1 MNSLFR
7 KVICKAFFQ
16 LIEQSSSKK
25 ETSLKSQYKMII
37 DLHMIL
43 LNRLHKKPLNEL
55 TKLWK
60 SQK

>member
-1 MNSLFR
+1 MYSLFR

-16 LIEQSSSKK
+16 LIEQSSKK

-37 DLHMIL
+37 VLHMIL